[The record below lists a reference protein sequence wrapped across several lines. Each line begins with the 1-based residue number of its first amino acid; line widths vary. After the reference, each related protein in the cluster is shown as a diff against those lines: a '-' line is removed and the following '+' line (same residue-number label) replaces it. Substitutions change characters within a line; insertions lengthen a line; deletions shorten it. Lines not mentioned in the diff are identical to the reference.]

1 MIHAD
6 AWLGLNDQHLVDVG
20 NGHQLHADAA
30 HAFKAMQSHAAQ
42 DGQDMQIV
50 SSYRG
55 FQRQLSI
62 WNRKWTGELPL
73 LDENDQPLDAKA
85 LTDEQK
91 VYAILTWSALPG
103 GSRHHWGTD
112 LDVYDKVAVE
122 ACGGKLDLVDAEYRE
137 GGPCFALANWMDA
150 HLAEHGFLRPFLENN
165 GGVATELW
173 HLSFAPTAAEFEA
186 LRNPEQLRACLAQAE
201 MQGKSTVL
209 AMFDEL
215 YPRYVLNEGV
225 TA

>member
-6 AWLGLNDQHLVDVG
+6 AWLGLNDQHLTEVG
-20 NGHQLHADAA
+20 NGHQLHPDVAA
-30 HAFKAMQSHAAQ
+30 AFLAMQSHAANE
-42 DGQDMQIV
+42 GQDIQIV

-55 FQRQLSI
+55 FHRQLSI

-73 LDENDQPLDAKA
+73 LDENDQPLDTHS

-112 LDVYDKVAVE
+112 LDVFDKATVD

-150 HLAEHGFLRPFLENN
+150 HLAEHGFVRPFLQNN

-173 HLSFAPTAAEFEA
+173 HLSYAPTAARFEA
-186 LRNPEQLRACLAQAE
+186 LRNPEQLRKCIEQAE
-201 MQGKSTVL
+201 MHGKLTVL
-209 AMFDEL
+209 ALFDEL
-215 YPRYVLNEGV
+215 YPRYVLNEGL

>member
-1 MIHAD
+1 MIHSD
-6 AWLGLNDQHLVDVG
+6 AWLGLHNPYLVDVG
-20 NGHQLHADAA
+20 NGHQLHPDVAK
-30 HAFKAMQSHAAQ
+30 AFTAMQSHAAI
-42 DGQDMQIV
+42 DGQDIQIV

-55 FQRQLSI
+55 FHRQLSI

-73 LDENDQPLDAKA
+73 LDENEQRLDVAA

-112 LDVYDKVAVE
+112 LDVFDKSAVD
-122 ACGGKLDLVDAEYRE
+122 ACGGKLDLVDAEYRD
-137 GGPCFALANWMDA
+137 GGPCFALACWMGN
-150 HLAEHGFLRPFLENN
+150 HLAEHGFMRPFMRNN

-173 HLSFAPTAAEFEA
+173 HLSYAPTAAEFEA
-186 LRNPEQLRACLAQAE
+186 LRNPEQLRQCIEHAD

-209 AMFDEL
+209 TLFDEL

-225 TA
+225 KA